1 MAGRAGLQVAERVVE
16 LAAGQAAEQAGGPR
30 RDAGGDDDHAVQ
42 GLCPLDPSFGGTDVV
57 AQASP

>member
-1 MAGRAGLQVAERVVE
+1 